1 MEMDDISI
9 AMICDAATERLIA
22 LFEPWEVQCFKCSQL
37 SWLNCSQLSW
47 LNAGLRLG
55 VGFGLGTC
63 LGLGIGVVIL
73 FIRTYE
79 ARIRH
84 LRRLNQD

>member
-22 LFEPWEVQCFKCSQL
+22 LFEPLELQCFK
-37 SWLNCSQLSW
+37 CSQLSW

-79 ARIRH
+79 SRIRH